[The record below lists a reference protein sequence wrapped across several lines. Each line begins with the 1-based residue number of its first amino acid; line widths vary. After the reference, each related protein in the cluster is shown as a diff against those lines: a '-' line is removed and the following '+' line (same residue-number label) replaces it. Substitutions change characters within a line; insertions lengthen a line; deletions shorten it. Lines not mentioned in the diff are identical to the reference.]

1 MGSRGGAVNAQ
12 GYAMATPNEVEIK
25 LRLDPN
31 KMQRLERWGG
41 LAGADASNKNF
52 HTVYFDDEKRHLLK
66 NGYELRVR
74 QDGGRCVQTLK
85 TIGSIDRGEWQ
96 NETTDGEPSLES
108 VEGPGLAR
116 ASGIACGSKRRSC
129 ATCSDF

>member
-1 MGSRGGAVNAQ
+1 
-12 GYAMATPNEVEIK
+12 MATPNEVEIK

-31 KMQRLERWGG
+31 KMDRLERWGG
-41 LAGADASNKNF
+41 LAVADASTKNF

-85 TIGSIDRGEWQ
+85 TIGSIDRANGR
-96 NETTDGEPSLES
+96 T
-108 VEGPGLAR
+108 
-116 ASGIACGSKRRSC
+116 KRRTASPL
-129 ATCSDF
+129 SKSSRLQVSQSS